1 MNVQRGN
8 GMDFSGSEYIIS
20 LFHNVAKFM
29 LMQVIPMWKIL
40 DKLSRNTL
48 QRTFCNIEKK
58 NSVVRQMSVNSQT

>member
-1 MNVQRGN
+1 MFRQGN

-48 QRTFCNIEKK
+48 QRTFCNKK
-58 NSVVRQMSVNSQT
+58 M